1 MRDYYTRSSK
11 TKYYTKEENQRFQ
24 RDIREYRLEQL
35 TEANGCE
42 TPGRVLLDSSLI
54 SRTNIKNAN
63 IKIIQCGDYYQ
74 IYTFPVIIEKTD
86 KNLERMKDKNY
97 CIQKMSLIEIEES
110 GGEELKDISN
120 IDTDLLLSYDSNYQ
134 ENILEYVK
142 KNMNKEIVNTKKEI
156 KKIEEKNIRRSKLQ
170 LQRIVKSNE
179 TEFKTFI
186 TLTYAENITDI
197 SVANK
202 KFANCMRSI
211 KRKKAT
217 FKYICVPEFQKRGA
231 VHYHLLTNLDI
242 KKDCDIIIPQK
253 EFTEKQLEKMT
264 EKQRKKCFDVKYWH
278 KGYSSVFSLKNI
290 NVVGYM
296 SKYMTKDIDNRLWGR
311 RRYLYSQNLKTP
323 TVIYLNLNDIEDFR
337 HYVDITNDCN
347 LNYESMYSDLNG
359 ELIEFQEYKRKEVF
373 DRKEKI
379 CT

>member
-1 MRDYYTRSSK
+1 MGIYTRSSK
-11 TKYYTKEENQRFQ
+11 TRYYTKEENRRFQ
-24 RDIREYRLEQL
+24 RDIREYRIEQL

-63 IKIIQCGDYYQ
+63 IKLIQCGDYYQ
-74 IYTFPVIIEKTD
+74 IYTFPGIVEKAD

-97 CIQKMSLIEIEES
+97 CIQKMALKEIEES

-120 IDTDLLLSYDSNYQ
+120 IDTDLL
-134 ENILEYVK
+134 
-142 KNMNKEIVNTKKEI
+142 TKKQNKKIEL
-156 KKIEEKNIRRSKLQ
+156 KKIEEKNIRRSKSQ

-186 TLTYAENITDI
+186 TLTYAENITDVSI
-197 SVANK
+197 SNK
-202 KFANCMRSI
+202 KFANCIRSI
-211 KRKKAT
+211 KRKKSN

-242 KKDCDIIIPQK
+242 KEDCDIIIPQK

-264 EKQRKKCFDVKYWH
+264 EKQRKKCFDIKYWH
-278 KGYSSVFSLKNI
+278 KGYSSIFPVKNI

-296 SKYMTKDIDNRLWGR
+296 SKYMTKDIDQRLWGK
-311 RRYLYSQNLKTP
+311 RRYLYSQNLKSP
-323 TVIYLNLNDIEDFR
+323 TTIYLNLNDIEDFR
-337 HYVDITNDCN
+337 HYVDITNECK
-347 LNYESMYSDLNG
+347 LNYESFYSDLNG
-359 ELIEFQEYKRKEVF
+359 ELIEFKEYKRDSVKSFMENHQH
-373 DRKEKI
+373 
-379 CT
+379 